1 MDLLFKK
8 LLYSLAVIILLVL
21 FSGQNPGLL
30 AQNDNSSLI
39 RKVKGAVETEYADHN
54 FEIQSHKTGQI
65 EINGSVRT
73 LYDKYRIYDLIS
85 RVPGVKEI
93 TDNLEVDTENLPDA
107 IIRENIISEL
117 RLVNSILE
125 PDRIKPVVDEGEVIL
140 SGEVSYPRE
149 KIMAETVASWQK
161 GVRGITNNIRVMK
174 PDSAQSDQNLN
185 FLISEIIKYR
195 FPLEK
200 NITYKVDEGVVTLDG
215 TVTSLYERNHS
226 QKAIAGIAGVKK
238 VVNRLKVQNV
248 M

>member
-8 LLYSLAVIILLVL
+8 FMYSLAVIILTVL
-21 FSGQNPGLL
+21 FSGQQCGLH
-30 AQNDNSSLI
+30 AQNSGSSLI
-39 RKVKGAVETEYADHN
+39 SKVRGAVETEYGEHN
-54 FEIQSHKTGQI
+54 FEIQSHKTGEI
-65 EINGSVRT
+65 EIKGTVRT

-93 TDNLEVDTENLPDA
+93 TDNLTVDTEILPAA

-125 PDRIKPVVDEGEVIL
+125 PDRIKPVVDDGEVIL

-149 KIMAETVASWQK
+149 KVMAETVTSWQK

-174 PDSAQSDQNLN
+174 PDSAQSDQNLT
-185 FLISEIIKYR
+185 FLVSEIIKYR

-200 NITYKVDEGVVTLDG
+200 NITFKVDDGVVTLDG
-215 TVTSLYERNHS
+215 VVTSLYEKNHS